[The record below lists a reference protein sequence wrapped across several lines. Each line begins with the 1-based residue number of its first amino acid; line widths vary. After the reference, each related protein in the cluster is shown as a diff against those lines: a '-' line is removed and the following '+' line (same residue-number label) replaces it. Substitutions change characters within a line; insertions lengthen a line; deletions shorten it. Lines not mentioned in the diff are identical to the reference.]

1 MLLSILGEYSQVLD
15 DDERDDED
23 DWFDDNDLNNTV
35 FTFKEKIDSWLRSAK
50 IERKFSKGCSRSSE
64 PRQSRSSGRST
75 KSESSRAR
83 ELEEKARMTELMT
96 EIEHGRI

>member
-50 IERKFSKGCSRSSE
+50 IEREF
-64 PRQSRSSGRST
+64 
-75 KSESSRAR
+75 
-83 ELEEKARMTELMT
+83 
-96 EIEHGRI
+96 